1 MGVWH
6 YAQER
11 AKAEGLNVK
20 MLIVGDDCA
29 LPKKKGITGRR
40 GIAGTILVQKVACAA
55 AAAGLP
61 LDEVSKQ

>member
-6 YAQER
+6 NAQER

-29 LPKKKGITGRR
+29 LPDKKGITGRR